1 MGQLVQLHE
10 DLERYCGGPVEK
22 DFAASALVTES
33 GFIFSDRL
41 RMNLEIDLT
50 DALGQVLSTRTF
62 RQEIEIIRSF
72 QNGHSLPADL
82 QILKTP
88 PGILLAAILGRSTKL
103 ELVECKPGGNACPK
117 CHMEMH
123 LSVRN
128 ELQTYRIS
136 KCLNCGRFIINLS

>member
-41 RMNLEIDLT
+41 RINPEIDLT
-50 DALGQVLSTRTF
+50 DALSRVLSTRTF
-62 RQEIEIIRSF
+62 RQEIEIIRSS
-72 QNGHSLPADL
+72 QAGHSLREDL

-88 PGILLAAILGRSTKL
+88 PGILLAAILGRTKKL
-103 ELVECKPGGNACPK
+103 ELVECKPGGNA
-117 CHMEMH
+117 
-123 LSVRN
+123 
-128 ELQTYRIS
+128 
-136 KCLNCGRFIINLS
+136 